1 MGKDTTV
8 KLTKFGSQYALQIFM
23 VILII
28 VCTLTIDRFATAGNM
43 LNILSQVTFNA
54 IIATGMTYVILI
66 GGIDLS
72 VGAVAA
78 LSGMI
83 VSGIALKFP
92 EITAAQSVLVIVGVS
107 LIGGVVIGGIVGFAV
122 TKLAMPAFIATLAMQ
137 RVCRG
142 IAYIMNN
149 GSPYYGLSSDFKFLG
164 VGKFFNIPIV
174 VIIMVVI
181 LVIGDLFL
189 KKTVMG
195 RRIYSVGSNAE
206 VSTLSG
212 INVTRTKVFA
222 HMVSSTLSAFAGA
235 LYASRL
241 LTGQPNACEGY
252 ELIAIASVAIGG
264 TSMSGGRGG
273 VANTVMGIIAF
284 GVINNS
290 MNLLHISSY
299 WQTVVTGLIIAVAV
313 MSDTYVSKKKA

>member
-1 MGKDTTV
+1 MEKNRTFYF
-8 KLTKFGSQYALQIFM
+8 KKFGSQYALQIFM
-23 VILII
+23 LVLII
-28 VCTLTIDRFATAGNM
+28 VCALTIDRFATTGNM
-43 LNILSQVTFNA
+43 LNILIQVAFNA

-78 LSGMI
+78 LSGMV

-92 EITAAQSVLVIVGVS
+92 EISALQSVLLIVGVS
-107 LIGGVVIGGIVGFAV
+107 LVGGIIVGGIIGLAV

-142 IAYIMNN
+142 IAYIMND
-149 GSPYYGLSSDFKFLG
+149 GSPYYGLAKEFKFLG
-164 VGKFFNIPIV
+164 VGKILNIPIV
-174 VIIMVVI
+174 VILMVLI
-181 LVIGDLFL
+181 LIAGDMFL

-195 RRIYSVGSNAE
+195 RKIYSVGSNAE

-212 INVTRTKVFA
+212 INVTNTKVFV
-222 HMVSSTLSAFAGA
+222 HMVSSTLAAFAGA
-235 LYASRL
+235 LYASKL

-273 VANTVMGIIAF
+273 VANTVIGIIAF

-299 WQTVVTGLIIAVAV
+299 WQTVVTGIIIAVAV
-313 MSDTYVSKKKA
+313 MSDTYVNKKKS

>member
-1 MGKDTTV
+1 
-8 KLTKFGSQYALQIFM
+8 
-23 VILII
+23 
-28 VCTLTIDRFATAGNM
+28 
-43 LNILSQVTFNA
+43 
-54 IIATGMTYVILI
+54 MTYVILV

-78 LSGMI
+78 LSGMTVSAI
-83 VSGIALKFP
+83 VLRYP
-92 EITAAQSVLVIVGVS
+92 EITTLQSVAVIVGVS
-107 LIGGVVIGGIVGFAV
+107 LVGGIIIGGIIGFAV

-142 IAYIMNN
+142 IAYIMND
-149 GSPYYGLSSDFKFLG
+149 GSPYYGLSNNFKFLG
-164 VGKFFNIPIV
+164 VGKFLNIPIV
-174 VIIMVVI
+174 VIIMVMI
-181 LVIGDLFL
+181 LVVGDFLL
-189 KKTVMG
+189 KKTVIG
-195 RRIYSVGSNAE
+195 RRIYSVGSNSE

-212 INVTRTKVFA
+212 INVTRTKLFA
-222 HMVSSTLSAFAGA
+222 HIVSSTLSAFAGA

-264 TSMSGGRGG
+264 TSMNGGRGG
-273 VANTVMGIIAF
+273 VANTVIGIIAF

-313 MSDTYVSKKKA
+313 MSDTYVSKKRA